1 MEIRSKAFR
10 HEGTIPQEYTCDGSN
25 YSPPIEWRQVPEKAQ
40 SMVVIARDPDSPRG
54 NFTHWIIYDVPP
66 RMGGLQENL
75 PMGGSLFNGARQGQN
90 DFGKIG
96 YGGPCPRHGTH
107 RYFFE
112 VFALDQPVGLPGG
125 ATEEEVRQ
133 AMAGHVIAQGELM
146 GRYRKQG

>member
-1 MEIRSKAFR
+1 MEVRSKAFR

-25 YSPPIEWRQVPEKAQ
+25 YSPPIEWQQVPDNAQ
-40 SMVVIARDPDSPRG
+40 SVVVIARDPDSPRG
-54 NFTHWIIYDVPP
+54 SFTHWIVYDVPP
-66 RMGGLQENL
+66 KAGGLQENL

-96 YGGPCPRHGTH
+96 YGGPCPRQGTH

-112 VFALDQPVGLPGG
+112 VFALDQPVALPGG
-125 ATEEEVRQ
+125 ATEDEVRR
-133 AMAGHVIAQGELM
+133 AMAGHVVARGELM